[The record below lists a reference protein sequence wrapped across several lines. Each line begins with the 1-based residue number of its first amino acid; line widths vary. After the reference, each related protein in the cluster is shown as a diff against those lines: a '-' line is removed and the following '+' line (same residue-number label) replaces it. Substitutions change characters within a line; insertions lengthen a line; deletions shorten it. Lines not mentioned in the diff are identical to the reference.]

1 MENPAC
7 GRRPVVQ
14 SFQQRAFSNVQ
25 DVTPP
30 PQRRGFFRSVD
41 AMLDGMPGSRRP
53 EPNWRLLV
61 IVLCWGIVLAALGL
75 LLRWWGF

>member
-1 MENPAC
+1 
-7 GRRPVVQ
+7 
-14 SFQQRAFSNVQ
+14 
-25 DVTPP
+25 
-30 PQRRGFFRSVD
+30 
-41 AMLDGMPGSRRP
+41 MLDGMPGSRRP